1 MAAPGPHDTGPLR
14 CDAVVVGAGPNGLVA
29 ANALAQAG
37 WDVVVLEAAGHVG
50 GAVASAEVVPGF
62 VHDLYSSFYPLA
74 AGSPVIQGL
83 HLEEHGLRWVH
94 APAVLAHLES
104 PSSTRAHVL
113 HRDVED
119 TAKGLDA
126 EHAGDGDAWLRLFD
140 QWQRL
145 RDPLLDALFS
155 PFPPVRA
162 GLRLAGRLGPD
173 ELLRTLRQLLLPV
186 HRLGEELFGGQGGRL
201 LLAGNAMH
209 SDAPAVAP
217 VSGVLGWLLAMLGQD
232 VGFPVPAG
240 GAGRL
245 ADALADRAR
254 AHGAQVRTGERVDR
268 VLVAG
273 GRAVG
278 VRTAG
283 GLLVR
288 ARRAVVAD
296 VDAQVLLRD
305 LVGPDHLPGGLL
317 RDLDRFDRDTP
328 TVKVNWALDAPVPW
342 RAQGAAGAGTVHLG
356 ADADGLAM
364 WSSSLAIGRPSEH
377 AFVLVGQMATAD
389 PGRAPAGGEALWAYS
404 HLPRGTTDP
413 AAAQALAER
422 MEDLVEAHAPG
433 FRQVVRRR
441 WVQTPRDLETGDA
454 SLVTGAL
461 NGGTA
466 QLHQQLVFR
475 PVPGLGRSET
485 AVRGLYLA
493 SSSAH
498 PGGGVHGAAGWIAA
512 RAALRSAAFGGVGT
526 RLVVAGQRR
535 VQRTPRRP
543 LP

>member
-1 MAAPGPHDTGPLR
+1 MEQLT
-14 CDAVVVGAGPNGLVA
+14 CDAVVIGAGPNGLVA
-29 ANALAQAG
+29 ANALAEAG
-37 WDVVVLEAAGHVG
+37 WDTVVLEAAPAVG
-50 GAVASAEVVPGF
+50 GAVASAEVVPGY

-74 AGSPVIQGL
+74 AGSGVVRRLGL
-83 HLEEHGLRWVH
+83 EDHGLRWVH
-94 APAVLAHLES
+94 APAVLAHVER
-104 PSSTRAHVL
+104 PGAERAHVL
-113 HRDVED
+113 HRDAED

-126 EHAGDGDAWLRLFD
+126 EHPGDGETWLRLVD

-162 GLRLAGRLGPD
+162 GARLAARLGPD

-217 VSGVLGWLLAMLGQD
+217 TSGVFGWLLTMLGQD
-232 VGFPVPAG
+232 VGFPVPEG

-245 ADALADRAR
+245 AGALAARAR

-283 GLLVR
+283 GLAVR

-296 VDAQVLLRD
+296 VDAPTLLGR
-305 LVGPDHLPGGLL
+305 LVGNDHLPPGLV
-317 RDLDRFDRDTP
+317 RDLTRFERDSP
-328 TVKVNWALDAPVPW
+328 TVKVNWALDGPVPW
-342 RAQGAAGAGTVHLG
+342 RAEGAAQAGTVHLG
-356 ADADGLAM
+356 ADAGELAM
-364 WSSSLAIGRPSEH
+364 WSSSLAVGRPSEH
-377 AFVLVGQMATAD
+377 TFVLVGQMATAD
-389 PGRAPAGGEALWAYS
+389 PTRAPAGGEALWAYS
-404 HLPRGTTDP
+404 HLPKGRPTAE
-413 AAAQALAER
+413 AAHALAAR
-422 MEDLVEAHAPG
+422 MEDLLEAHAPG
-433 FRQVVRRR
+433 FRDVVRHR
-441 WVQTPRDLETGDA
+441 WVQTPGDLQEGDA
-454 SLVTGAL
+454 SLVDGSL

-466 QLHQQLVFR
+466 QLHQQLVLR

-485 AVRGLYLA
+485 VVRHLYLA
-493 SSSAH
+493 SASAH

-512 RAALRSAAFGGVGT
+512 QAALRSTGGGGLRDRLIVAA
-526 RLVVAGQRR
+526 QRR
-535 VQRTPRRP
+535 VQRTPRHR